1 MKDIRLRCCQEQYIL
16 CSLTAANREEAM
28 RGDKVN
34 RKSNKYSLSKFRKEF
49 PLHLMLF
56 PGIILIIIF
65 NYVPMAGLVIA
76 FQKFIPSKGMFGN
89 QEWIGLDNFSYVF
102 SLPGFKQAM
111 VNTVIIAAWKIV
123 LGLLV
128 PVVFALL
135 LNEVHQIKFK
145 KTIQTV
151 VYLPYFLSWVVLG
164 GIFIDLLS
172 PGSGIVNGIITS
184 LGGESIFFL
193 GDNRYFKGTLIATDI
208 WKTFGYNAIV
218 YLAAIVGVDT
228 SLYEAAETDGANRWQ
243 QIWHITLPGIRGIV
257 VLMMVLSLGNV
268 LNAGFDQ
275 VFNLYTKA
283 VYESGDIL
291 DTFIYRLGL
300 IDAQY
305 GAATAVGL
313 FKSIISTIFIS
324 TSYYLAYKFSN
335 YRIF

>member
-1 MKDIRLRCCQEQYIL
+1 
-16 CSLTAANREEAM
+16 
-28 RGDKVN
+28 
-34 RKSNKYSLSKFRKEF
+34 
-49 PLHLMLF
+49 
-56 PGIILIIIF
+56 
-65 NYVPMAGLVIA
+65 MAGLVIA

-89 QEWIGLDNFSYVF
+89 QEWIGLDNFTYVF

-135 LNEVHQIKFK
+135 LNEVRHIKFK

-172 PGSGIVNGIITS
+172 PGSGIVNGIINS

-193 GDNRYFKGTLIATDI
+193 GDNRYFKGTLIVTDI

-228 SLYEAAETDGANRWQ
+228 SLYEAAETDGANRLQ

-257 VLMMVLSLGNV
+257 VLMMVLSLGNI

>member
-1 MKDIRLRCCQEQYIL
+1 MDHKR
-16 CSLTAANREEAM
+16 
-28 RGDKVN
+28 
-34 RKSNKYSLSKFRKEF
+34 NKYSLSKFKKEF

-56 PGIILIIIF
+56 PGIVLILIF

-89 QEWIGLDNFSYVF
+89 QEWIGLDNFKYVF

-111 VNTVIIAAWKIV
+111 VNTVIIATWKIV

-128 PVVFALL
+128 PIIFALL
-135 LNEVHQIKFK
+135 LNEVHHIKFK
-145 KTIQTV
+145 KTIQTI

-172 PGSGIVNGIITS
+172 PGSGIINGIITS

-193 GDNRYFKGTLIATDI
+193 GDNRYFKGTLIVTDI
-208 WKTFGYNAIV
+208 WKTFGYSAIV

-243 QIWHITLPGIRGIV
+243 KVWHITLPGIRVIV

-324 TSYYLAYKFSN
+324 TSYYLAYKFSD

>member
-1 MKDIRLRCCQEQYIL
+1 MNQKR
-16 CSLTAANREEAM
+16 
-28 RGDKVN
+28 
-34 RKSNKYSLSKFRKEF
+34 NKYSLSKFRKEL
-49 PLHLMLF
+49 PLHVMLF
-56 PGIILIIIF
+56 PGILLILIF

-76 FQKFIPSKGMFGN
+76 FQKFIPSKGMFGE
-89 QEWIGLDNFSYVF
+89 QEWIGFDNFTYVF

-135 LNEVHQIKFK
+135 LNEVRHMRFK
-145 KTIQTV
+145 KTIQTI

-193 GDNRYFKGTLIATDI
+193 GDNRYFKGTLIVTDV

>member
-1 MKDIRLRCCQEQYIL
+1 M
-16 CSLTAANREEAM
+16 
-28 RGDKVN
+28 N
-34 RKSNKYSLSKFRKEF
+34 RKSSKYSLAKCRKEF

-89 QEWIGLDNFSYVF
+89 QEWIGLDNFTYVF

-135 LNEVHQIKFK
+135 LNEVRHIKFK

-172 PGSGIVNGIITS
+172 PGSGIVNGIINS

-193 GDNRYFKGTLIATDI
+193 GDNRYFKGTLIVTDI

-228 SLYEAAETDGANRWQ
+228 SLYEAAETDGANRLQ

-257 VLMMVLSLGNV
+257 VLMMVLSLGNI

>member
-1 MKDIRLRCCQEQYIL
+1 
-16 CSLTAANREEAM
+16 M
-28 RGDKVN
+28 RGEKVN
-34 RKSNKYSLSKFRKEF
+34 RKSSKYSLAKFRKEF

-89 QEWIGLDNFSYVF
+89 QEWIGLDNFTYVF

-135 LNEVHQIKFK
+135 LNEVRHIKFK
-145 KTIQTV
+145 KMIQTV
-151 VYLPYFLSWVVLG
+151 GYLPYFLSWVVLG

-172 PGSGIVNGIITS
+172 PGSGIVNGIINS

-193 GDNRYFKGTLIATDI
+193 GDNRYFKGTLIVTDI

-228 SLYEAAETDGANRWQ
+228 SLYEAAETDGANRLQ

-257 VLMMVLSLGNV
+257 VLMMVLSLGNI

>member
-1 MKDIRLRCCQEQYIL
+1 
-16 CSLTAANREEAM
+16 
-28 RGDKVN
+28 
-34 RKSNKYSLSKFRKEF
+34 
-49 PLHLMLF
+49 
-56 PGIILIIIF
+56 
-65 NYVPMAGLVIA
+65 
-76 FQKFIPSKGMFGN
+76 MFGK
-89 QEWIGLDNFSYVF
+89 QEWIGFDNFTYVF

-111 VNTVIIAAWKIV
+111 GNTVIIAAWKIV

-135 LNEVHQIKFK
+135 LNEVRHMRFK
-145 KTIQTV
+145 KTIQTI

-193 GDNRYFKGTLIATDI
+193 GDNRYFKGTLIVTDV

>member
-1 MKDIRLRCCQEQYIL
+1 M
-16 CSLTAANREEAM
+16 
-28 RGDKVN
+28 N
-34 RKSNKYSLSKFRKEF
+34 RKRNKYSLSKFRKEL
-49 PLHLMLF
+49 PLHVMLF
-56 PGIILIIIF
+56 PGILLILIF

-76 FQKFIPSKGMFGN
+76 FQKFIPSKGMFGK
-89 QEWIGLDNFSYVF
+89 QEWIGFDNFTYVF

-135 LNEVHQIKFK
+135 LNEVRHMRFK
-145 KTIQTV
+145 KTIQTI

-193 GDNRYFKGTLIATDI
+193 GDNRYFKGTLIVTDV